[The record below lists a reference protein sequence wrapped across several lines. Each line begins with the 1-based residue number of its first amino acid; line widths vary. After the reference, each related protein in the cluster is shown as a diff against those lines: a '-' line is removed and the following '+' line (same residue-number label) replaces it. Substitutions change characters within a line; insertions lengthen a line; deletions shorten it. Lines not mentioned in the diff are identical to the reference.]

1 MLFFSNPADT
11 DSRVNMT
18 LRMSPDDSMTWPSS
32 LVLHAGPAAYSDL
45 VIEDEIMGCLFEAG
59 EENPYERIVF
69 TSFSFN

>member
-1 MLFFSNPADT
+1 PADAA
-11 DSRVNMT
+11 SRVNMT
-18 LRMSPDDSMTWPSS
+18 LRVSPDDGHTWPTS

-69 TSFSFN
+69 TSFKLN